1 VCDGKI
7 YSYLN
12 KPEQDAYMQANR
24 TYPKQTFPC
33 DIRQRALND
42 FITSVKIFMKFGME
56 IMP

>member
-1 VCDGKI
+1 
-7 YSYLN
+7 
-12 KPEQDAYMQANR
+12 MQANR

-56 IMP
+56 IMPQVITPNLYILI